1 MVNLFRNANKV
12 KDISHLVSAAYRS
25 LKQFPPNLK
34 KIFAILILLN
44 LLIYSVAALAV
55 KPLVFDEAG
64 LLTDEQVLELDNEA
78 NTLSDKYA
86 MDIVITTTNDA
97 DGKSS
102 REYADDYFDYGG
114 FGQGVD
120 FDGILFLL
128 DMDNREAY
136 ISTSGS
142 GIRYLTDER
151 IERVLDRVFDSGLS
165 DGDYFGAIS
174 AFIDATQSYLELG
187 IPSNQYN
194 QSEESKENKLSIF
207 DILLALVGGTTTGG
221 IFYGITKSRYKLRNP
236 GNPFSYKNNSIVNI
250 ANTKDEL
257 VDTFVTHRVIPKP
270 SNTKS
275 SSSGRS
281 STHTSSS
288 GRSHGGGGRRF

>member
-1 MVNLFRNANKV
+1 MVNLFRNANEV
-12 KDISHLVSAAYRS
+12 KDIPHLVSAVCRNC
-25 LKQFPPNLK
+25 KQFPRNLK
-34 KIFAILILLN
+34 KIFAILIFLN
-44 LLIYSVAALAV
+44 LLIYSVAVLAA

-64 LLTDEQVLELDNEA
+64 LLTDEQVLELDDEA
-78 NTLSDKYA
+78 NRLSDKYA

-102 REYADDYFDYGG
+102 MEYADEYFDYGG

-165 DGDYFGAIS
+165 NGDYFGAIS
-174 AFIDATQSYLELG
+174 GFIDATQNYLELG

-194 QSEESKENKLSIF
+194 QPEESKDNKLTIF
-207 DILLALVGGTTTGG
+207 DMLIGLVGATTTGG
-221 IFYGITKSRYKLRNP
+221 IFYCITKSRYKLRNP
-236 GNPFSYKNNSIVNI
+236 GNPFSYRNNSIVNI
-250 ANTKDEL
+250 VNTNDEL
-257 VDTFVTHRVIPKP
+257 VDTFVTHRIIPKP
-270 SNTKS
+270 SNTNS

-288 GRSHGGGGRRF
+288 GRSHGGGGRKF